1 MTIPSLFSIICKIIR
16 KDFDNYKNYIP
27 DVIREQIYNDWY
39 NENKPDESI
48 MEYNFIIKDFI
59 LNKNKISILEND
71 KKKYN

>member
-16 KDFDNYKNYIP
+16 KDFDNYKNYIT